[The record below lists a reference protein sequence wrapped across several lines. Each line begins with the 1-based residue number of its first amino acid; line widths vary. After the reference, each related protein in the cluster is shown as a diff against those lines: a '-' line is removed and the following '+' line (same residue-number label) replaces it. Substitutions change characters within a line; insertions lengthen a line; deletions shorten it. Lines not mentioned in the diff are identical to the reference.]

1 MRLRAKAA
9 AQRDIEDVV
18 FRAQQQ
24 LRYVFDPAAQQVVMR
39 TQARRA
45 PELRG
50 EMHAGEA
57 GASHCE
63 GFEGETNR
71 DAIYVAREA

>member
-1 MRLRAKAA
+1 MC
-9 AQRDIEDVV
+9 
-18 FRAQQQ
+18 
-24 LRYVFDPAAQQVVMR
+24 VFDPAAQQVFMR

-45 PELRG
+45 PEFRG

-57 GASHCE
+57 GVSHCE

-71 DAIYVAREA
+71 DAIYAVREA

>member
-1 MRLRAKAA
+1 
-9 AQRDIEDVV
+9 
-18 FRAQQQ
+18 
-24 LRYVFDPAAQQVVMR
+24 MR

-45 PELRG
+45 PEFRG

-71 DAIYVAREA
+71 DAIYVARGGIDAPRFSRAEYAAV